1 MFFDLE
7 IMFIALCGKPSVGK
21 STFFKAATLADV
33 EIANYPFTTIKSN
46 EGVAYV
52 KVDCVDTFFKTQCNP
67 RNGYCIAHKRF
78 IPIKLMDVPGLVEG
92 SYKGM
97 GMGNE
102 FLSDISGADAII
114 HVIDASGGTNEKG
127 DVIEEGSYDPENDVK
142 FLENELDMWYV
153 GIMKRGWDKF
163 ARSLHQEKEN
173 IIKTIAKRLSGLKV
187 TETYVAD
194 TIKQLNLVDK
204 IPDSWSEEEIFNF
217 AKILRVKTKP
227 MIIVANKCDR
237 EIARKN
243 VKRLQETFKDKIIIP
258 CSGDAEIALREANK
272 SGLIKYIPGENT
284 FEIYEGKLNEKQK
297 AALQF
302 IQKNVL
308 DIFGST
314 GVQEAL
320 NRIIFELLHYTH
332 LYPGGM
338 NNLKDKDGR
347 TLPDCFLMR
356 NGSTALDFAFRI
368 HTDIGNK
375 FVKAMDVKRR
385 VPVGKEHVLKDGDV
399 IEIMTAK

>member
-1 MFFDLE
+1 
-7 IMFIALCGKPSVGK
+7 MFIALCGKPSVGK

-33 EIANYPFTTIKSN
+33 DIANYPFTTIKSN
-46 EGVAYV
+46 EGVANV

-67 RNGYCIAHKRF
+67 RNGYCVAHKRF
-78 IPIKLMDVPGLVEG
+78 IPIKLMDVPGLIEG
-92 SYKGM
+92 SYEGA

-102 FLSDISGADAII
+102 FLSDISGADALI

-127 DVIEEGSYDPENDVK
+127 EVVEEGSYNPENDIK
-142 FLENELDMWYV
+142 FLEYELDMWYL

-173 IIKTIAKRLSGLKV
+173 IVKTIAKRLSGLKV
-187 TETYVAD
+187 TEAHVED
-194 TIKQLNLVDK
+194 TMKKLNLVAK
-204 IPDSWSEEEIFNF
+204 LPDSWSEEEIFNF
-217 AKILRVKTKP
+217 AKELRIKTKP

-237 EIARKN
+237 EAARKN
-243 VKRLQETFKDKIIIP
+243 VRMLQEKFKDLVIAP
-258 CSGDAEIALREANK
+258 CSSDAEIALREANK
-272 SGLIKYIPGENT
+272 SGLIKYIPGENN
-284 FEIYEGKLNEKQK
+284 FEIIGNKLNDKQK
-297 AALQF
+297 AALEF
-302 IQKNVL
+302 IRKNVL
-308 DIFGST
+308 EVFGNT

-320 NRIIFELLHYTH
+320 NTAVFSVLNYIHI
-332 LYPGGM
+332 YPGGM

-347 TLPDCFLMR
+347 VLPDCFLMR

-399 IEIMTAK
+399 VEIMTAK